1 MKYLFHPVEA
11 RAGKLFELDADSP
24 AGWYTTPAAFGVIT
38 CPSVDQMGELAA
50 HSEEPLSKDDLL
62 ALAEQRG
69 ITVDKRWGIERL
81 KAALNGDGT

>member
-11 RAGKLFELDADSP
+11 RSGKLFEDDEEP
-24 AGWYTTPAAFGVIT
+24 EGWYTTPAAFGVIT

-50 HSEEPLSKDDLL
+50 PLEPLSKDELL

-69 ITVDKRWGIERL
+69 ITVDKRWGVERL
-81 KAALNGDGT
+81 KAALDGDGT

>member
-11 RAGKLFELDADSP
+11 REGQLFEDDENP
-24 AGWYTTPAAFGVIT
+24 AGWYNTPAAFGVIT

-50 HSEEPLSKDDLL
+50 LLEPSSKDDLL

-69 ITVDKRWGIERL
+69 ITVDKRWGVERL
-81 KAALNGDGT
+81 KAALDGDGT